1 MNEQQPKFPDVHVQL
16 SGEEG
21 NVFSIIG
28 RVRSALMQGGA
39 TDQDL
44 QGFWVEISAAI
55 SYDDALRTI
64 MRWVETS

>member
-1 MNEQQPKFPDVHVQL
+1 MRQQPKFPAVHVQL

-39 TDQDL
+39 TEQDL
-44 QGFWVEISAAI
+44 QGFWVAISAAT
-55 SYDDALRTI
+55 SYNDTLRTI
-64 MRWVETS
+64 MQWVETS